1 MFAGF
6 PDIMS
11 VIDVAKALGIGKNAA
26 YTLIRDGSIGAKYVG
41 RKILVPKICVIDY
54 VLSARKN
61 MDAYNGRQSC
71 PSEESLQIKSQP
83 QTRKNSNKEQR

>member
-1 MFAGF
+1 MLANF

-11 VIDVAKALGIGKNAA
+11 VIDVANALGIGKNAA
-26 YTLIRDGSIGAKYVG
+26 YTLIHDGSIGAKYVG

-61 MDAYNGRQSC
+61 TDACDGRQSFL
-71 PSEESLQIKSQP
+71 SERSSL
-83 QTRKNSNKEQR
+83 